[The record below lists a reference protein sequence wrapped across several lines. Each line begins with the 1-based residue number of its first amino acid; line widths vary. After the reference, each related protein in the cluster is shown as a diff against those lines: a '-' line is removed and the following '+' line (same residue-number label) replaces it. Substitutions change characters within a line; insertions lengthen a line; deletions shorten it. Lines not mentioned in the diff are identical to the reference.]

1 MLRAPRNSMLV
12 VLIGLSSL
20 ALSIST
26 ARAGDPTWRRFQAS
40 RAYSNS
46 NGYYTNTVP
55 VAPGPVTA
63 GNGTYQSFSA
73 ESRAFAA
80 PVLQLYYYLDAG
92 YYHYYY
98 APPRAAAP
106 PAPGALL
113 PAPKQ
118 TVR

>member
-1 MLRAPRNSMLV
+1 MVRALRNLLLV
-12 VLIGLSSL
+12 GFLGLS
-20 ALSIST
+20 ALVWSMPT

-46 NGYYTNTVP
+46 NGYYANTVP
-55 VAPGPVTA
+55 VAPGPVA
-63 GNGTYQSFSA
+63 GGNGIYQSYSA
-73 ESRAFAA
+73 DSRVVAA

-98 APPRAAAP
+98 APPRAVAP
-106 PAPGALL
+106 PAPGAPL

-118 TVR
+118 TAK